1 MPITDTWL
9 GFVGLGLMGRPMTLN
24 LLAAG
29 HDLTVWNR
37 TAGKCAPVL
46 EAGAAGADSPA
57 ALADAASVVMICISD
72 TAAVEDVVFGTGGI
86 AAGAA
91 PGKLLV
97 DLSSIGVAET
107 REMAARL
114 ERETAMRWIDAP
126 VSGGVPGAEQA
137 TLAIMAGGR
146 AEDVDAVRPYLAAF
160 SRRVTYMGDV
170 GAGQVAKLCN
180 QVIVSCNLAVV
191 AEALVLAERAGVDA
205 AKLPEAL
212 QGGFAD
218 SIPFQL
224 FAPRMVARTFDNP
237 LGHLATMHKDAQNAR
252 TLAAAVGADLP
263 MTDLAAS
270 LYDETM
276 DAGHARDDCA
286 ALITRYLR
294 R

>member
-1 MPITDTWL
+1 MPDADTKL
-9 GFVGLGLMGRPMTLN
+9 GFIGLGLMGRPMTHN

-29 HDLTVWNR
+29 HALTVWNR
-37 TAGKCAPVL
+37 SAEKYAPL
-46 EAGAAGADSPA
+46 AAAGAATADSPA
-57 ALADAASVVMICISD
+57 ALTRGAAVVMTCVSD
-72 TAAVEDVVFGTGGI
+72 SAAVEQVVFGADGI

-107 REMAARL
+107 RAMAARL
-114 ERETAMRWIDAP
+114 ANETGMRWIDAP

-137 TLAIMAGGR
+137 SLAIMAGGR
-146 AEDVDAVRPYLAAF
+146 AEDVDSVRPILASF
-160 SRRVTYMGDV
+160 SRRVTHMGDI

-191 AEALVLAERAGVDA
+191 AEALALAERAGVDA

-224 FAPRMVARTFDNP
+224 FAPRMIARTFDNP

-252 TLAAAVGADLP
+252 TLAASVGAELP
-263 MTDLAAS
+263 ITDLAARI
-270 LYDETM
+270 YGAAM
-276 DAGHARDDCA
+276 DAGHAREDCA
-286 ALITRYLR
+286 ALITRYQR